1 MEKKIKVNSTQGLHA
16 ILASKV
22 VQLSSKYD
30 AEINVVY
37 EDKVIDAK
45 SILGLMSL
53 AVPAGDNIVVTAKGD
68 DAEKAIKEIKKI
80 LN

>member
-1 MEKKIKVNSTQGLHA
+1 MEKKVKVTSTQGLHA

-30 AEINVVY
+30 AEINIIY
-37 EDKVIDAK
+37 DDKVIDAR

-53 AVPAGDNIVVTAKGD
+53 AVPAGDNIVVKAVGVE
-68 DAEKAIKEIKKI
+68 AEKAIKEIKKI